1 MDKLGAVYF
10 AVKTETGLTKVL
22 RVDPYAEMGSANFI
36 KSVFSMRCDYIHFFA
51 ILDNKF
57 FIMDDKKKIRKL
69 VQDPINFQLKIDT
82 TLELLPRDQL
92 AINYSEFDEFV
103 MSDSLVHWD
112 DNVIFLSESKRKDTY
127 TWRRS

>member
-1 MDKLGAVYF
+1 
-10 AVKTETGLTKVL
+10 
-22 RVDPYAEMGSANFI
+22 
-36 KSVFSMRCDYIHFFA
+36 
-51 ILDNKF
+51 
-57 FIMDDKKKIRKL
+57 MDDKKKIRRL
-69 VQDPINFQLKIDT
+69 IQDPINFQLKLET

>member
-1 MDKLGAVYF
+1 
-10 AVKTETGLTKVL
+10 
-22 RVDPYAEMGSANFI
+22 
-36 KSVFSMRCDYIHFFA
+36 MRCDYIHFFA
-51 ILDNKF
+51 ILENKF
-57 FIMDDKKKIRKL
+57 FIMDDKKKIRRL

>member
-1 MDKLGAVYF
+1 
-10 AVKTETGLTKVL
+10 
-22 RVDPYAEMGSANFI
+22 
-36 KSVFSMRCDYIHFFA
+36 
-51 ILDNKF
+51 
-57 FIMDDKKKIRKL
+57 MDDKKKIRRL
-69 VQDPINFQLKIDT
+69 IQDPINFQLKLET

-112 DNVIFLSESKRKDTY
+112 DNVIFLSKSKRKDTY